1 MRPRVLVVDDEA
13 AILLTLRAILE
24 RNGFQVETAAS
35 ALEAAEKLTLTVYDL
50 VVTDMRMENPE
61 AGYAVIAAAQR
72 VSYQLPTVLLTAYPP
87 AEQEWKAH
95 GASAL
100 FEKPVNVPALVAELH
115 ALIFRR
121 RTAAIA

>member
-1 MRPRVLVVDDEA
+1 MKSRVLVVDDEA

-35 ALEAAEKLTLTVYDL
+35 AVEAAEKLTVMVFDL

-61 AGYAVIAAAQR
+61 AGYEVIAAAQQ
-72 VSYQLPTVLLTAYPP
+72 VSYQPPTVLLTAYPP
-87 AEQEWKAH
+87 AEQEWKAR

-115 ALIFRR
+115 ALTLRH
-121 RTAAIA
+121 TAATA

>member
-1 MRPRVLVVDDEA
+1 MKPRVLVVDDEA

-35 ALEAAEKLTLTVYDL
+35 AVEAAEKLTVMVFDL

-61 AGYAVIAAAQR
+61 AGYEVIAAAQQ
-72 VSYQLPTVLLTAYPP
+72 VSYQPPTVLLTAYPP
-87 AEQEWKAH
+87 AEQEWKAR

-115 ALIFRR
+115 ALTLRH
-121 RTAAIA
+121 TAATA